1 MSSFGQKSE
10 FIGENRPKVGG
21 RALSNIVSFGKVKE
35 RGRRKE
41 DRRRVMQDAGKFGT
55 GIDTL

>member
-1 MSSFGQKSE
+1 M
-10 FIGENRPKVGG
+10 GEEEGKIRKEQA
-21 RALSNIVSFGKVKE
+21 RRRRRKVKE

-41 DRRRVMQDAGKFGT
+41 GRRRVMLDAGKFGT